1 MNKIISLVGIF
12 SLTASMSLADISQK
26 QLDIY
31 LDVSGAGVM
40 LENMQTQ
47 MSDMVDMQVKA
58 SGEDIDPKVAI
69 SITEALSSDKNMAKF
84 TKGFKALDLD
94 LYNNIVSFYAS
105 KVGKKSSE
113 TAKSMDTVTMEQ
125 DMIAFAQLQKEKPF
139 TAKKTKLIDNI
150 TNASNAVDMQIK
162 MIESM
167 ISSVDD
173 ALPEEAKM
181 PKEQKNMMMSQ
192 MRPMM
197 EQQIMM
203 SMNFTYKDYSEQ
215 ELEKVLAHMTSKAGK
230 EEVNILMNGLNEY
243 IKSAMSD
250 MMNSLMME
258 LKAEHP
264 EEFKKAA

>member
-12 SLTASMSLADISQK
+12 SLTASTSLADITQK
-26 QLDIY
+26 QLDTY
-31 LDVSGAGVM
+31 LDVSGGKVM

-58 SGEDIDPKVAI
+58 SGKDINPKVVI
-69 SITEALSSDKNMAKF
+69 SITEALSSDKNMEKF
-84 TKGFKALDLD
+84 TKGFKALDLN
-94 LYNNIVSFYAS
+94 LYNNIISFYATN
-105 KVGKKSSE
+105 VGKKLSE
-113 TAKSMDTVTMEQ
+113 TAKSSDVATMERE
-125 DMIAFAQLQKEKPF
+125 MIAFVQSQKEKPF
-139 TAKKTKLIDNI
+139 TDKKTKLIENI
-150 TNASNAVDMQIK
+150 TNATNSVEMQIK

-167 ISSVDD
+167 MSSVDD
-173 ALPEEAKM
+173 ALPEEAKI

-197 EQQIMM
+197 EQQIKM
-203 SMNFTYKDYSEQ
+203 SMKFTYKDYSEQ
-215 ELEKVLAHMTSKAGK
+215 ELEKVLAYMTSKAGK
-230 EEVNILMNGLNEY
+230 EEVKILMNGLNEY

-264 EEFKKAA
+264 EKFKKAA